1 MKLLSRNADYA
12 VRALCYIAAKN
23 GGLKKHKQIVSVTE
37 LVKELKIPRPFL
49 RKILQAL
56 DKKGIL
62 ESRRGSG
69 GGFKLAKKPNSIN
82 LLELIESF
90 QGPFRANECFFKKEV
105 CPDKVSCPL
114 KKKIDAIE
122 LKVYRELKDISID
135 SMLRGG

>member
-56 DKKGIL
+56 SKNKIL
-62 ESRRGSG
+62 ESTKGVG
-69 GGFKLAKKPNSIN
+69 GGFVLARNPGRIY
-82 LLELIESF
+82 LLDVIEAF
-90 QGPFRANECFFKKEV
+90 QGPFGLKECFFKKEL
-105 CPDKVSCPL
+105 CPDRERCCLREKIKGIEDSVYGQL
-114 KKKIDAIE
+114 KGVNIE
-122 LKVYRELKDISID
+122 SI
-135 SMLRGG
+135 MKGG